1 MWIEYNANPVSNIE
15 EDCAIRAVSVAL
27 GISWDNA
34 FDLIAHNAKAMGSV
48 MHSNAAF
55 GSVLRQNGFYRA
67 IIPNRCPDCY
77 TVRDF
82 CLDNPRGIYVV
93 GTGSQVVTVV
103 DGDYIDTWD
112 SGNEIPI
119 YYWYKEGS

>member
-1 MWIEYNANPVSNIE
+1 MWIEYNANPVSNRV

-27 GISWDNA
+27 GISWDDA
-34 FDLIAHNAKAMGSV
+34 FDRIAHNAKAMGSV
-48 MHSNAAF
+48 MHSNAVF

-67 IIPNRCPDCY
+67 VIPNRCPDCY

-82 CLDNPRGIYVV
+82 CLEHPIGIYVV
-93 GTGSQVVTVV
+93 GTGSHVVTVV
-103 DGDYIDTWD
+103 DGDYIDIWD

-119 YYWYKEGS
+119 YYWYKEDT